1 MQNKQDRPTGVTII
15 AILTIINGILLLL
28 SGIALLALGAL
39 LSTNTTNT
47 SSQAVAQLFGTIFAV
62 VGGILLA
69 IGIGYIVM
77 FYGLLKGKGWAW
89 TITIILLIIGIII
102 QILSTSVIIASSF
115 ENTKDVISGIV
126 GSITFPLI
134 GLAINIVMLYY
145 LYGRHVRAYFGKTK
159 PQPPTTV

>member
-1 MQNKQDRPTGVTII
+1 MQNKQHRPS
-15 AILTIINGILLLL
+15 ILLLV

-39 LSTNTTNT
+39 FSANSTST
-47 SSQAVAQLFGTIFAV
+47 SSQAIAQFFGTILAV
-62 VGGILLA
+62 VGGVLLA

-89 TITIILLIIGIII
+89 TTTVILTIIGIAI
-102 QILSTSVIIASSF
+102 QIVSTSVIIASSL
-115 ENTKDVISGIV
+115 ENTKNLIPGIV

-134 GLAINIVMLYY
+134 GLAINIVILYY
-145 LYGRHVRAYFGKTK
+145 LYRRHVRAYFGKAK